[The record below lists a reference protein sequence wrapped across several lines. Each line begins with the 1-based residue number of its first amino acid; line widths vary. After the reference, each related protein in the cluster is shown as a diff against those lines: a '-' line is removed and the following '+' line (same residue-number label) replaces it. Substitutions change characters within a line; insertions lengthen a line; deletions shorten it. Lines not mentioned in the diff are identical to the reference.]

1 MEFLM
6 KDRERVRNTVAHHF
20 FWPNKAFPQLC
31 YGEIKSP
38 RPSDWTSSTEE
49 SSVEKEAIDIVRI
62 KKYFHTQWAESLA
75 FSWATDSDARSLKY

>member
-1 MEFLM
+1 MYGIPSFITSFGQT
-6 KDRERVRNTVAHHF
+6 KDSHS
-20 FWPNKAFPQLC
+20 